1 MNAKTRLQLI
11 DDIALAMESGRD
23 FNSYREQ
30 IDQLEKAGM
39 SLDDIDLEVEAR
51 RQVLRETKNAE
62 QKVEDL
68 QSDVKQKLDQT
79 EEDVNRRVGT
89 LKRSGLLVALI
100 TLILAVAAS
109 VLLIQIAFDGGES
122 APATAPKGKWQIKV
136 VPQPAMPAE
145 DGRQQVIVDALVTH
159 SDGGQ
164 PAPDGLP
171 VSFETDNGD
180 GEFSPNPALVRA
192 GFARTLLSAPAGFSE
207 LLISVSVDED
217 KQSGAIAL
225 AMPSPTSRPTEE
237 APPRETITPPTET
250 PTPSPTATPTS
261 PPLTPEPIRY
271 SIEITPTWG
280 ATNTLDI
287 GFGETGVIT
296 LTLTRGQQPVPDTP
310 VQVRLEPT
318 DLAEIVG
325 ASPDATLTTN
335 ANGEI
340 SVTLKA
346 NSVTTGT
353 IDFEIAGA
361 PPAQVLAVFRPI
373 VVTPLG
379 KRLRSTPVDPP
390 GNPPNETNTNII
402 RLTNQNER
410 FVVIGK
416 VVNENISWWQLRLPE
431 GAEGIAFLASNLS
444 GLTYA
449 PDNSDKIMKTT
460 PYTSPSPTR
469 PPAPAQTPAP
479 QSPPTLEAGLYKLK
493 PESGADEVEVF
504 ALGGNDVI
512 VTLPLLGTLD
522 RVFELV
528 DPMPQNPGFVQGS
541 LSLWVTKESLESK
554 DRIDRIGPVIG
565 AGKACWTVDNSGADV
580 QCGELLRLAV
590 VTKVG
595 EEDDWVSVKLN
606 TVWIRTANIG
616 ERQP

>member
-11 DDIALAMESGRD
+11 DKIALEMESGRD

-159 SDGGQ
+159 SDDGQ

-180 GEFSPNPALVRA
+180 GEFSPNPALVRG
-192 GFARTLLSAPAGFSE
+192 GFARTLLSASAGVSE
-207 LLISVSVDED
+207 LPISALVHED
-217 KQSGAIAL
+217 RQPVTIAL
-225 AMPSPTSRPTEE
+225 AIPTSTSTPTE
-237 APPRETITPPTET
+237 APPREPTAPATES
-250 PTPSPTATPTS
+250 PTPSPTATPTVS
-261 PPLTPEPIRY
+261 PTPEPIRY

-287 GFGETGVIT
+287 GYGETGVIT
-296 LTLTRGQQPVPDTP
+296 LTLTQGEQPVENAQVVVRPQPGDLVEIVSPLADGIMITNASGIISLTVKAIAVGQGTIEFEGTGAEIDP
-310 VQVRLEPT
+310 VQF
-318 DLAEIVG
+318 DLK
-325 ASPDATLTTN
+325 PM
-335 ANGEI
+335 I
-340 SVTLKA
+340 SVPP
-346 NSVTTGT
+346 NS
-353 IDFEIAGA
+353 
-361 PPAQVLAVFRPI
+361 
-373 VVTPLG
+373 
-379 KRLRSTPVDPP
+379 RLRSDPS
-390 GNPPNETNTNII
+390 GSENII
-402 RLTNQNER
+402 RTTQSMER
-410 FVVIGK
+410 FVLTGK
-416 VVNENISWWQLRLPE
+416 VTKESTIWWQLRFPE
-431 GAEGIAFLASNLS
+431 RVEGVAYVGSGVDNLKFD
-444 GLTYA
+444 
-449 PDNSDKIMKTT
+449 PSDGDKRVQEVEATPTT
-460 PYTSPSPTR
+460 PTPTLL
-469 PPAPAQTPAP
+469 PAPTQTPAP
-479 QSPPTLEAGLYKLK
+479 QSPPSLEAGPYKLK
-493 PESGADEVEVF
+493 PESGANEVDVF
-504 ALGGNDVI
+504 ALGGNDLI
-512 VTLPLLGTLD
+512 VTLPLLETRD

-528 DPMPQNPGFVQGS
+528 NPMPGKPGFVQGN
-541 LSLWVTKESLESK
+541 LSLWVTEESLESK
-554 DRIDRIGPVIG
+554 DGTDRIGSDVG
-565 AGKACWTVDNSGADV
+565 DGKACWVVDNSNPGA
-580 QCGELLRLAV
+580 QCGQLLRLV
-590 VTKVG
+590 VVDKVD
-595 EEDDWVSVKLN
+595 EEDDWVRVKLN
-606 TVWIRTANIG
+606 VWIKTANIG
-616 ERQP
+616 EREL